1 MLERWEARMPFAR
14 ISLLAGKSPAYL
26 TAISD
31 SLHAAMVE
39 CFEVPAKDRFHVI
52 HQHQPGEL
60 VFDRDFLGGPRSD
73 DYVLFDIRI
82 GKPRSGAVKERFY
95 RRLVERLA
103 EAPGLRPEDVMV
115 VLTLTSSHMEDWSF
129 AGGVSATAAA
139 APATRAS
146 ALQRE
151 GAAS

>member
-1 MLERWEARMPFAR
+1 MPFAR

-26 TAISD
+26 KAISD
-31 SLHAAMVE
+31 SLQAAMAE

-52 HQHQPGEL
+52 HQHQPGEI
-60 VFDRDFLGGPRSD
+60 VFDRDYLGGPRSN
-73 DYVLFDIRI
+73 DYVLFSITI
-82 GKPRSGAVKERFY
+82 GKPRSRAVKERFY

-129 AGGVSATAAA
+129 SGGVSAMSLTAV
-139 APATRAS
+139 PA
-146 ALQRE
+146 L
-151 GAAS
+151 

>member
-1 MLERWEARMPFAR
+1 MPFAR

-26 TAISD
+26 KAVSD

-52 HQHQPGEL
+52 HQHQPAEL
-60 VFDRDFLGGPRSD
+60 AFDRDYLGGPRSD
-73 DYVLFDIRI
+73 DYVLFSITI
-82 GKPRSGAVKERFY
+82 GKPRSRAVKERFY

-115 VLTLTSSHMEDWSF
+115 VLTLTSSHMADWSF
-129 AGGVSATAAA
+129 SGGVSATSLTAE
-139 APATRAS
+139 PA
-146 ALQRE
+146 L
-151 GAAS
+151 